1 MASNNNHPARPGLPM
16 SYSQSSMSSANGM
29 VFSQSQMGSFNASQ
43 SVSSTPRATPPPK
56 GSQQSMSFGYSN
68 GLPHGPRSSFAGFED
83 MNGYGTIMYHE
94 EFKPQIYRAVYSNV
108 SVYEMEVNGVAV
120 MKRRSDS
127 WLNAT
132 QILKVAGVVKARRT
146 KTLEKE
152 IAAGEHEK
160 VQGGYGKYQ
169 GTWVNYQ
176 RGVELCREYHVEELL
191 RPLLEYDMGG
201 TNGTAQD
208 SLDTPTKEQAMA
220 AQRKRLYSGMDNRGM
235 SQPQQGTFFQNIS
248 RTAATAVNAMS
259 KARFD
264 SPAARG
270 IDQRRSSVIRK
281 PSHQMSSQDTHIPLN
296 SQQSMYSVT
305 SDGGFG
311 NTFQSNGRYA
321 MHDGASFDHEEAN
334 EPPRKRVR
342 SASHQAPS
350 FGMPYEHSAASM
362 AEPTPTEP
370 NDSFYQDMDVSTSI
384 VDGSKRGFEPL
395 PPATTPERFQKM
407 KLIMTLFLDKK
418 TRDFSSH
425 PALMQLT
432 GEDLEIPLDEYRNN
446 ALHWAAMLARM
457 PLVYA
462 LVEKGVSIFRL
473 NGAGETALQKSVGTR
488 NNLDYR
494 SFPRLLQVLAPTI
507 DMVDYSGRTILHHIA
522 VMAATGG
529 GGHVSAKHYLEALL
543 EFIVRHGGTSLS
555 RQTPNGATENGQ
567 GLSQAGEVM
576 TLGRFISEI
585 VNLRDD
591 QGDTAL
597 NLAGRARSVLVPQL
611 LEVGADPHI
620 PNHTGLRPAD
630 YGVGVDMVDGNAQSQ
645 QAGNGGD
652 SFMDQLEKMK
662 KEILDSTVSQ
672 ITSIIQETLSGLDR
686 DLASNLAK
694 KQEKFDHWHSK
705 IRESAKARQIEQKQ
719 LDELKSKSSDRIELS
734 RRFKNLEKSSDD
746 LLVILKG
753 IQGDSLDLSKKCAI
767 GDADK
772 EHGLDIAEFEAIFP
786 ETFDPASGFSEQQM
800 AFLRSL
806 PTPETL
812 QQKVEGYQKFN
823 EDILNEVERLKS
835 KNVVLGQNYRRMV
848 MACTG
853 WTAEQVDE
861 AAEGLTQCVK
871 ELNENPVPEDE
882 AIEILMKDRGQDW

>member
-1 MASNNNHPARPGLPM
+1 
-16 SYSQSSMSSANGM
+16 MSSANGM

-311 NTFQSNGRYA
+311 NNFQSNGRYA

-652 SFMDQLEKMK
+652 SFMDQLEKTK

-734 RRFKNLEKSSDD
+734 RRFKNLEKSSDH

-812 QQKVEGYQKFN
+812 QQKVESYQKFN

-848 MACTG
+848 MACTE

>member
-1 MASNNNHPARPGLPM
+1 
-16 SYSQSSMSSANGM
+16 
-29 VFSQSQMGSFNASQ
+29 
-43 SVSSTPRATPPPK
+43 
-56 GSQQSMSFGYSN
+56 
-68 GLPHGPRSSFAGFED
+68 
-83 MNGYGTIMYHE
+83 
-94 EFKPQIYRAVYSNV
+94 
-108 SVYEMEVNGVAV
+108 

-281 PSHQMSSQDTHIPLN
+281 PSHQISSQDTHISLN

-305 SDGGFG
+305 SDSGFG
-311 NTFQSNGRYA
+311 NNYQSNGRYA

-350 FGMPYEHSAASM
+350 FGMPYEHSTASM

-418 TRDFSSH
+418 TRDFSTH

-555 RQTPNGATENGQ
+555 RQTPNGASENGQ

-652 SFMDQLEKMK
+652 SFMDQLEKTK
-662 KEILDSTVSQ
+662 KEILDC
-672 ITSIIQETLSGLDR
+672 
-686 DLASNLAK
+686 K
-694 KQEKFDHWHSK
+694 
-705 IRESAKARQIEQKQ
+705 
-719 LDELKSKSSDRIELS
+719 
-734 RRFKNLEKSSDD
+734 
-746 LLVILKG
+746 
-753 IQGDSLDLSKKCAI
+753 
-767 GDADK
+767 
-772 EHGLDIAEFEAIFP
+772 
-786 ETFDPASGFSEQQM
+786 
-800 AFLRSL
+800 RSWM
-806 PTPETL
+806 
-812 QQKVEGYQKFN
+812 KVAYQ
-823 EDILNEVERLKS
+823 S
-835 KNVVLGQNYRRMV
+835 
-848 MACTG
+848 
-853 WTAEQVDE
+853 
-861 AAEGLTQCVK
+861 
-871 ELNENPVPEDE
+871 
-882 AIEILMKDRGQDW
+882 